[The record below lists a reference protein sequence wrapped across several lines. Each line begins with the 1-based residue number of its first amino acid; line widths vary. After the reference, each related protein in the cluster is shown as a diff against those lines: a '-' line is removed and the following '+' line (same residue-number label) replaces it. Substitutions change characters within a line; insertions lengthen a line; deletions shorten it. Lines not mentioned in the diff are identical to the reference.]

1 MIGPLTPQLARE
13 LVDDRIR
20 DAGTRRA
27 SAIHRRQR
35 GLVQASLLM
44 RGDKRTT
51 R

>member
-13 LVDDRIR
+13 LIDDRLR
-20 DAGTRRA
+20 EVGARRA

-35 GLVQASLLM
+35 ALVQASLLV
-44 RGDKRTT
+44 RGDEPET